1 MVTLLSLMALLS
13 SITAPINTLFPI
25 FAHDIFKKDEFGFG
39 LLQSAFGF
47 GAMIAA
53 FSFAKLFEQ
62 TKNKKRLLLLGI
74 TVSATSML
82 SFATTTS
89 FIFALFALLIAG
101 FSGGILFGLI
111 NSLIQLETPAALR
124 GRVMSIYSF
133 VLFVISSNFNFLIIL
148 SYSAY
153 DTNLPFV
160 Y

>member
-1 MVTLLSLMALLS
+1 M
-13 SITAPINTLFPI
+13 
-25 FAHDIFKKDEFGFG
+25 
-39 LLQSAFGF
+39 
-47 GAMIAA
+47 
-53 FSFAKLFEQ
+53 
-62 TKNKKRLLLLGI
+62 LGI

-133 VLFVISSNFNFLIIL
+133 VLFGFMPIGSLLLGAALKYISAPLTVVVSSVLIIITTFAVILSQKNFLK
-148 SYSAY
+148 
-153 DTNLPFV
+153 
-160 Y
+160 